1 MWYNKVNVIS
11 TVEFGLRGTNLLL
24 NTTLVWIR
32 TVENGLAKANN
43 TVFSRNQVDL
53 FILYVL
59 GGNATFNKSELY
71 GMNMW
76 DTLSLDLP
84 SPREEIIHNYD
95 MTTGA
100 IRQGDYK
107 VIVSFPEIRS
117 RIWILGGFDHRYNLL
132 QQLQFAHS
140 TF

>member
-1 MWYNKVNVIS
+1 
-11 TVEFGLRGTNLLL
+11 
-24 NTTLVWIR
+24 
-32 TVENGLAKANN
+32 
-43 TVFSRNQVDL
+43 
-53 FILYVL
+53 
-59 GGNATFNKSELY
+59 
-71 GMNMW
+71 MNMW

-107 VIVSFPEIRS
+107 VIVSVSEIRS
-117 RIWILGGFDHRYNLL
+117 RSWILGGFDHRYNLL

>member
-1 MWYNKVNVIS
+1 M
-11 TVEFGLRGTNLLL
+11 
-24 NTTLVWIR
+24 
-32 TVENGLAKANN
+32 
-43 TVFSRNQVDL
+43 FSRNQVDL

-59 GGNATFNKSELY
+59 GGNATFNRSELY

-95 MTTGA
+95 RTSGA

-107 VIVSFPEIRS
+107 VIVSVINNTVSISPVELSCCEPDDF
-117 RIWILGGFDHRYNLL
+117 L
-132 QQLQFAHS
+132 
-140 TF
+140 

>member
-11 TVEFGLRGTNLLL
+11 TVEFGSRGTNLVL
-24 NTTLVWIR
+24 NTMLVWIR
-32 TVENGLAKANN
+32 TVKNGLAEANN
-43 TVFSRNQVDL
+43 KAFSRNQVDL

-59 GGNATFNKSELY
+59 GGNTTFNKSELY

-95 MTTGA
+95 RTTGA
-100 IRQGDYK
+100 IRQGEYK
-107 VIVSFPEIRS
+107 VIVSVINNTVSISPVELSCCELDDFL
-117 RIWILGGFDHRYNLL
+117 WF
-132 QQLQFAHS
+132 QF
-140 TF
+140 FNY

>member
-11 TVEFGLRGTNLLL
+11 TVEFGLRGTNLVL
-24 NTTLVWIR
+24 NNMLVWIR
-32 TVENGLAKANN
+32 TVKNGLAEANN
-43 TVFSRNQVDL
+43 KVFSRNQVDL

-95 MTTGA
+95 RTTGA
-100 IRQGDYK
+100 IRQGEYK
-107 VIVSFPEIRS
+107 VIVSVINNTMSISPVELSCCELDDFL
-117 RIWILGGFDHRYNLL
+117 WF
-132 QQLQFAHS
+132 QF
-140 TF
+140 FNY